1 MLYLLAPWTSINLI
15 DYFFVRHGHY
25 AIAHLFLP
33 RGVYGAW
40 GVKGLSAYLVGLAA
54 TMPFIALPGIYT
66 GPAARALG
74 GIDVGWLVGLL
85 VAGCAYL
92 WLMRSFDP
100 GREAAAILDS
110 RQLLGQ

>member
-1 MLYLLAPWTSINLI
+1 
-15 DYFFVRHGHY
+15 
-25 AIAHLFLP
+25 
-33 RGVYGAW
+33 
-40 GVKGLSAYLVGLAA
+40 
-54 TMPFIALPGIYT
+54 MPFIALPGIYT

-85 VAGCAYL
+85 VAGSAYL

-100 GREAAAILDS
+100 GQEAAAILDS